1 MWGLSRGSWGH
12 SASLGPHYGVV
23 GTLGTPLWGH
33 SASLGTPLWGSGT
46 RCLQGTLGMWWP
58 MGGFGELGGTVV
70 CNGDVGFKLGVLG
83 SKCLLG
89 DPVWGTGDP
98 EDPLPFRGP
107 WRPHYGTLET
117 LGTPLWGSGTLGTR
131 RLHGGPLWVTQ
142 CLWGTFGSAEVA
154 VASFWGSLE
163 TWGPRRPLGVAFWGA
178 SSGGKSSAAVLGCSG
193 GCPWPH
199 LGAADRG
206 HPSSQPRGWHGAGSE
221 LLSLGSL
228 SSEALNVTLVSN

>member
-1 MWGLSRGSWGH
+1 MPPWGPRYGAVGHGAFRGLWGCGGLWGALESWGGPWCAMGMWGLSR
-12 SASLGPHYGVV
+12 AS
-23 GTLGTPLWGH
+23 WGH
-33 SASLGTPLWGSGT
+33 SASLGTP
-46 RCLQGTLGMWWP
+46 
-58 MGGFGELGGTVV
+58 
-70 CNGDVGFKLGVLG
+70 
-83 SKCLLG
+83 
-89 DPVWGTGDP
+89 
-98 EDPLPFRGP
+98 
-107 WRPHYGTLET
+107 YGAL
-117 LGTPLWGSGTLGTR
+117 GTLGTR
-131 RLHGGPLWVTQ
+131 CLLEDPGDPTMGPWRPWGPHYGAVGTQGTRRLYGGPLWVTQ

-154 VASFWGSLE
+154 VAAFWGSLE